1 MDETT
6 GTQPDALTA
15 QEAEHMR
22 ADLIRTRR
30 ALQHC
35 REEHRRRSALG
46 HREAQITRLY
56 TEARKHIERQAA
68 LNLDRALRA
77 ERLAATMAQRALAAE
92 LELDRIKREGRPGE

>member
-1 MDETT
+1 MNETT
-6 GTQPDALTA
+6 GTPPDALTA
-15 QEAEHMR
+15 REAEHMR

-77 ERLAATMAQRALAAE
+77 EALAATMAQRALAAE